1 MYFRFENEIKTLTA
15 TNKKSEVKEHAK
27 QIPK

>member
-1 MYFRFENEIKTLTA
+1 MYFRFENEIRIKTA
-15 TNKKSEVKEHAK
+15 TFKKFEVKEYAK